1 MSGNR
6 KTPLRQLEEPA
17 LECGYDPFGP
27 RAIPVGRGGVL
38 HALVFTVCVQELHH
52 GREDSLSTRADEA
65 RSTRLDRL
73 RPFGRVA
80 YNEYRLP
87 QRRGLLLNT
96 PGIRDDQVCA
106 HHQIDEREVLLR
118 LDQTDVGEGVQDRAY
133 RLLYVWIEVHR
144 VYDPDIGPLSCYAP
158 QCSTETYE
166 LLAEVLASMS
176 RDEDHPPGVAEEW
189 KACGN
194 AAAQDLI
201 GTQPL
206 DHLQQGVDYRV
217 PRKHNARRV
226 GAPPQQ

>member
-17 LECGYDPFGP
+17 LECGYDPFS
-27 RAIPVGRGGVL
+27 RAAIAVGTVGVR
-38 HALVFTVCVQELHH
+38 HALVFTVVVQELQH
-52 GREDSLSTRADEA
+52 GRDDSLSTRADEA

-73 RPFGRVA
+73 
-80 YNEYRLP
+80 
-87 QRRGLLLNT
+87 
-96 PGIRDDQVCA
+96 
-106 HHQIDEREVLLR
+106 LR
-118 LDQTDVGEGVQDRAY
+118 FDQTDVGEVVQDRAY

-158 QCSTETYE
+158 QCPTETYE

-176 RDEDHPPGVAEEW
+176 RDENHSPVVVEEW

-217 PRKHNARRV
+217 ARKHHARRIGALAQQVAARLLRRREVQV
-226 GAPPQQ
+226 GDRIGHSAVHLLGPW